1 MKKPNQ
7 YEDEPEPN
15 QIIGVGS
22 YQSTQKAGKVKT
34 QPIGFIRQ
42 KDDTKRKTRTTPKQR
57 NDRLQV
63 ARRKR

>member
-34 QPIGFIRQ
+34 QPIGFIQGQDVSIKRQ
-42 KDDTKRKTRTTPKQR
+42 NVNILPTATPRTK
-57 NDRLQV
+57 L
-63 ARRKR
+63 